1 MAPGE
6 VPGSQSNI
14 SVLHPP
20 STCSSHQPRPRSP
33 SVPSSDAQ
41 YRGCHLRRA
50 NIFVDDDESVDINY
64 YSERKVFHEM
74 MGDLS
79 VHGIFERISKIAK
92 ELVKRPSEEAEWT
105 NALYSAMYQLSWEGI
120 EFVCNRGKL
129 VTVRSSLNIYFQ
141 STDF

>member
-1 MAPGE
+1 
-6 VPGSQSNI
+6 
-14 SVLHPP
+14 
-20 STCSSHQPRPRSP
+20 
-33 SVPSSDAQ
+33 
-41 YRGCHLRRA
+41 
-50 NIFVDDDESVDINY
+50 
-64 YSERKVFHEM
+64 M

-129 VTVRSSLNIYFQ
+129 VTVRSSLKYLFPEY
-141 STDF
+141 